1 MCIGCM
7 GLWAAAFAVT
17 SAQEPTA
24 LPAAVV
30 IVQKPTA
37 AQLVRAAFKENTIT
51 KKANP
56 NNRAI

>member
-1 MCIGCM
+1 M

-17 SAQEPTA
+17 SAQEPTP